1 MLLKA
6 ELQQKEEVMNERG
19 KTGKLPCST
28 FCGFVLT
35 GTTELAMKSKTS
47 SRFHV

>member
-19 KTGKLPCST
+19 KTEN
-28 FCGFVLT
+28 CGFVLT

-47 SRFHV
+47 SRFHA